1 MTKVPDE
8 VEMKEEVETKDEDM
22 EEESSS
28 SSEDDEEEEQEDSK
42 DETPKAFLPGKV
54 WFQIK
59 SSLHNKE

>member
-54 WFQIK
+54 
-59 SSLHNKE
+59 